1 MISHPAR
8 WVCPGLGLILA
19 GVGLI
24 FGRAD
29 IALLGVPLVLLILVS
44 WPPTHRQ
51 TVTAAP
57 DSVTVDAGGDT
68 VRLRL
73 SSAGYKT
80 TELLLAGHAQTVG
93 VFRYSARTGPQPA
106 LVVDWDAHGPCLLTH
121 SEPATTE
128 SEPMV
133 VLPSFIPLG
142 LVPQSRRLR
151 GLTGPITS
159 NRAGDGFELR
169 DVHPFTSA
177 DSLRRIDWKA
187 TARQTDDSIWVK
199 GTYATG
205 EALAV
210 LIIDSRDEVGSDLHA
225 WNASVPLRM
234 DEPTSLDLARN
245 AAASIA
251 RALIEAGGRVGLADL
266 ATSRRTMTPTT
277 GRRHLSRLMY
287 ALALSAPV
295 GSAIRRVRPPYL
307 PAGSIVYL
315 FTTLLDDESLRLVHT
330 MKESGHDV
338 LVVDTLPV
346 IRPVAEQN
354 LALSWRIMRAER
366 TARIVF
372 LTREQ
377 VPVIS
382 WLEPTRARRLAA
394 IERTRLMVGV
404 RR

>member
-1 MISHPAR
+1 MTSHPAR
-8 WVCPGLGLILA
+8 WACPIIGLVLV
-19 GVGLI
+19 GVGLLW
-24 FGRAD
+24 GRAD
-29 IALLGVPLVLLILVS
+29 VALLGVPLVLLVLVN
-44 WPPTHRQ
+44 WPTAHHESVTATAD
-51 TVTAAP
+51 TVT
-57 DSVTVDAGGDT
+57 VNAGGGTDV

-73 SSAGYKT
+73 SSVGYKT
-80 TELLLAGHAQTVG
+80 TELLIAGRPKAIG
-93 VFRYSARTGPQPA
+93 ASRYSARTGPQPT

-121 SEPATTE
+121 GEPQTAE
-128 SEPMV
+128 SPPMV

-151 GLTGPITS
+151 GLTGPMTS
-159 NRAGDGFELR
+159 TRAGDGFELR

-187 TARQTDDSIWVK
+187 TARQPDDSIWVK

-205 EALAV
+205 EAISV

-225 WNASVPLRM
+225 WNASVPLRV

-251 RALIEAGGRVGLADL
+251 RTLIEAGGRVGLADL
-266 ATSRRTMTPTT
+266 ATGRRTMTPTT

-287 ALALSAPV
+287 SLALSAPV
-295 GSAIRRVRPPYL
+295 GSSIRRVRAPYL
-307 PAGSIVYL
+307 PAGAIIYL

-338 LVVDTLPV
+338 LVVDTLPA

-354 LALSWRIMRAER
+354 LTLAWRILRAER
-366 TARIVF
+366 TARILF
-372 LTREQ
+372 LAGEQ
-377 VPVIS
+377 VPVIA
-382 WLEPTRARRLAA
+382 WIDPTRDRALAA
-394 IERTRLMVGV
+394 IERSAVI

>member
-1 MISHPAR
+1 
-8 WVCPGLGLILA
+8 VCPCVGLVLG

-29 IALLGVPLVLLILVS
+29 VALLGVPLVLLMLVG
-44 WPPTHRQ
+44 WPTSHHEAV
-51 TVTAAP
+51 TVRP
-57 DSVTVDAGGDT
+57 DAVTVDAGGGTDV

-73 SSAGYKT
+73 TSVGHKPA
-80 TELLLAGHAQTVG
+80 ELLVSGRPQIVG
-93 VFRYSARTGPQPA
+93 ATRHSARTGPQPA

-121 SEPATTE
+121 SGALSSE
-128 SEPMV
+128 SEPEV
-133 VLPSFIPLG
+133 VLPSFIPLE
-142 LVPQSRRLR
+142 LVPQSYRLR

-159 NRAGDGFELR
+159 ARAGDGFELR
-169 DVHPFTSA
+169 DVHPFTPA

-187 TARQTDDSIWVK
+187 TARQSDDSVWVK

-205 EALAV
+205 EAIAM

-225 WNASVPLRM
+225 WNALVPLRV
-234 DEPTSLDLARN
+234 DEPTSLDLARH

-251 RALIEAGGRVGLADL
+251 RRLIEAGGRVGLADL
-266 ATSRRTMTPTT
+266 ATGRRTMTPTT

-346 IRPVAEQN
+346 IRPAAETN
-354 LALSWRIMRAER
+354 LALAWRIVRAER
-366 TARIVF
+366 AARIGF
-372 LTREQ
+372 LTGEQ

-382 WLEPTRARRLAA
+382 WIAPAPGRRLAA
-394 IERTRLMVGV
+394 IERQ
-404 RR
+404 RRGRVAGR